1 MTTTEQPQWYHFLAP
16 GYWPS
21 WVLLLLLRLLA
32 LLPFKAGLAV
42 GSGLGSLLY
51 RLAGNRRRIT
61 GVNIALCFPELT
73 PDQQQQLVKKVFKAN
88 ATGFVETA
96 WAYWGNPQ
104 TIEQKT
110 TFIGREL
117 LEKALLQQRGVI
129 LLGGHFSTLDL
140 GGLMLSFTG
149 ITYDCVYRRHNNPLM
164 EHWITQKRARFSKP
178 VERKKFRVLLRDL
191 RQNHCV
197 WYAPDQDF
205 GSKGAV
211 FVPFFGQTAATI
223 VATTKMVRLNNSPIL
238 MLSHHRNA
246 DNSGYTM
253 EFAEMP
259 EFPSGDETRDAE
271 LVNQA
276 LETAIRKAPEQY
288 MWVHQR
294 FKTQPDGRRKLYRAA
309 GCK

>member
-1 MTTTEQPQWYHFLAP
+1 MPATEQSQWYHFLAP
-16 GYWPS
+16 SYWPS
-21 WVLLLLLRLLA
+21 WILLLLLRLLA

-42 GSGLGSLLY
+42 GRGLGSLLY
-51 RLAGNRRRIT
+51 RFAGNRRRIT
-61 GVNIALCFPELT
+61 EVNISLCFPELN
-73 PDQQQQLVKKVFKAN
+73 PEQQQQLVKKVFEAN

-96 WAYWGNPQ
+96 WAYWADPQ
-104 TIEQKT
+104 SIKQKT
-110 TFIGREL
+110 TFIGQEL
-117 LEKALLQQRGVI
+117 LEEALQQQRGVI

-149 ITYDCVYRRHNNPLM
+149 VENDCVYRQHNNPLM
-164 EHWITQKRARFSKP
+164 EHWITKKRARFCKP

-191 RQNHCV
+191 RQNGCV

-259 EFPSGDETRDAE
+259 GFPSGDETRDAE
-271 LVNQA
+271 LVNLA
-276 LETAIRKAPEQY
+276 LEKAIRKAPEQY

-309 GCK
+309 GIK